1 MEFIDLK
8 AQYRYLK
15 KEMDQGIAQVL
26 ESASFIGGAEV
37 SQLEERLQE
46 YTARKHCISCG
57 NGTDALLLAY
67 MAIGVKEGDAVF
79 CPDMTFIASIEPAC
93 LLGATPIFVD
103 IDIKSYNIDP
113 ESLEKRVRKVKESGE
128 FTPKAVV
135 AVDFLGNPAQ
145 LTEIRTICDKYGMY
159 LIEDAAQSM
168 GASYRGNKCCSFGD
182 IACTSFF
189 PSKPLGCY
197 GDGGAV
203 FTDNDKFAELIRSI
217 KVHGKGVSKYD
228 NVRIGI
234 NSRLDTL
241 QAAVLLT
248 KLSVLDEEI
257 EKRGNIADVYKNSL
271 QDIVKVPQIE
281 EGNISSFAQY
291 CVLFDSETEKD
302 YIAQRMKDSG
312 IPSLVY
318 YPNPLHSLEAFDNVR
333 KFHKDGFSNSQKY
346 AERNL
351 GLPFSPYL
359 KEEDQK
365 TVIETV
371 RRGVEEYREMH

>member
-8 AQYRYLK
+8 AQYQYLK
-15 KEMDQGIAQVL
+15 EEMNQGLAQVL
-26 ESASFIGGAEV
+26 ESARFIGGTEV
-37 SQLEERLQE
+37 SQLERRLQE
-46 YTARKHCISCG
+46 YTTRKHCISCG

-103 IDIKSYNIDP
+103 IDIKSYNLDP
-113 ESLEKRVRKVKESGE
+113 QSLEERVREIKESGK
-128 FTPKAVV
+128 FNPKAVV
-135 AVDFLGNPAQ
+135 AVDFLGNPAE
-145 LTEIRTICDKYGMY
+145 LTEIRNICDKYDMY

-168 GASYRGNKCCSFGD
+168 GASYEGKKCCSFGD

-203 FTDNDKFAELIRSI
+203 FTDNDEFAELMRSI

-257 EKRGNIADVYKNSL
+257 EKRGKFADIYQNAL
-271 QDIVKVPQIE
+271 QDIVKVPQIR

-291 CVLFDSETEKD
+291 CVLFHSEEEKD
-302 YIAQRMKDSG
+302 FIAQRMEENG

-318 YPNPLHSLEAFDNVR
+318 YPNPLHSLEAIQFI
-333 KFHKDGFSNSQKY
+333 S
-346 AERNL
+346 
-351 GLPFSPYL
+351 
-359 KEEDQK
+359 
-365 TVIETV
+365 
-371 RRGVEEYREMH
+371 